1 MIILKKILKFVGWL
15 VSVAAIIGLIVAFRA
30 AGVDIIQWI
39 LDIFKRSIRL

>member
-39 LDIFKRSIRL
+39 LDIFKGA